1 MMAVP
6 HSFENRYRVGIETV
20 CCLLSVIFMLRLA
33 YFVSHP
39 IQYQAPLLRLI
50 AADPA
55 IQLKVFFY
63 SNFSLQSYQ
72 DPGFGQ
78 VIKWDVP
85 LTEGYD
91 YQFLDT
97 WGSKQRKSFL
107 QQPIARDIF
116 EQLKQGHFDA
126 VWVHG
131 WSHICSLQAIV
142 AAKRLGIPVLLRGEA
157 HGLKEPRNPVKKWAK
172 KAFLNRLFKTAA
184 GCLYIGTLNRQ
195 FYQSY
200 GVSEERLF
208 PVPYAVDNDFFQKQV
223 MLAGT
228 GREALRK
235 SLNLEPGRPIILYA
249 AKLIEKKRPQD
260 LLAAYRLLSSDGVQ
274 EPEPYLLFVGDGNLR
289 SHLEAEAKATGWHS
303 IRFLGFRN
311 QSELPA
317 IYDLSDVFVLPS
329 NFEPWGLAVNEVM
342 NAGKA
347 VVVSNKVGSALD
359 LVLEGQNGRTFPV
372 GNSTALAEAIQWALT
387 HAKSAGDVSLTRIQD
402 WGFQQDVA
410 GLKLALRELVSS
422 YV

>member
-1 MMAVP
+1 M
-6 HSFENRYRVGIETV
+6 F
-20 CCLLSVIFMLRLA
+20 RLA

-50 AADPA
+50 AAEPD

-63 SNFSLQSYQ
+63 SDFSLKAYQ
-72 DPGFGQ
+72 DREFGQ
-78 VIKWDVP
+78 LIEWDIP

-91 YQFLDT
+91 YQFLGC
-97 WGSKQRKSFL
+97 WGSKQWRSWR
-107 QQPIARDIF
+107 QQPVAKDILQ
-116 EQLKQGHFDA
+116 QLKQGQFDT

-131 WSHICSLQAIV
+131 WAHICSLQAMLT
-142 AAKRLGIPVLLRGEA
+142 AQQLGIPVLLRGEA
-157 HGLKEPRNPVKKWAK
+157 YGLKEPTHPVKKWAK
-172 KAFLNRLFKTAA
+172 AAFLSWLFQQAA
-184 GCLYIGTLNRQ
+184 GFLYIGTLNCQ

-200 GVSEERLF
+200 GVSKDRLF
-208 PVPYAVDNDFFQKQV
+208 SMPYAVNNDFFYKQA
-223 MLAGT
+223 MLARNN
-228 GREALRK
+228 REMLRQ

-260 LLAAYRLLSSDGVQ
+260 LLAAYRLLSADGVQ

-311 QSELPA
+311 QSEIPA
-317 IYDLSDVFVLPS
+317 LYDLCDVFVLPS

-347 VVVSNKVGSALD
+347 VVVSDRVGCAPD

-372 GNSTALAEAIQWALT
+372 GNIEAFADAMRWALT
-387 HAKSAGDVSLTRIQD
+387 HASSAGEASFRRIQTWSFSED
-402 WGFQQDVA
+402 LS
-410 GLKLALRELVSS
+410 GLKASLASIRT
-422 YV
+422 

>member
-1 MMAVP
+1 
-6 HSFENRYRVGIETV
+6 
-20 CCLLSVIFMLRLA
+20 MLRLA

-50 AADPA
+50 AADPD

-63 SNFSLQSYQ
+63 SDFSLQSYQ

-97 WGSKQRKSFL
+97 WGTKQRKSFL
-107 QQPIARDIF
+107 QQPVARDIF
-116 EQLKQGHFDA
+116 EQLKQGQFDA

-142 AAKRLGIPVLLRGEA
+142 AAKRLGIPLLLRGEA
-157 HGLKEPRNPVKKWAK
+157 HGLKEPKYPVKKWAK
-172 KAFLNRLFKTAA
+172 KAFLNRLFKTVA
-184 GCLYIGTLNRQ
+184 GFLYIGTLNRQ

-223 MLAGT
+223 MLART
-228 GREALRK
+228 SRETLRK
-235 SLNLEPGRPIILYA
+235 SLSLEHSRPIILYA

-289 SHLEAEAKATGWHS
+289 SYLEAQAKATGWQS

-311 QSELPA
+311 QSQIPA
-317 IYDLSDVFVLPS
+317 LYDLCDVFVLPS

-347 VVVSNKVGSALD
+347 VVVSNRVGCVPD
-359 LVLEGQNGRTFPV
+359 LVIESQNGRTFPV
-372 GNSTALAEAIQWALT
+372 GDIQAFAHAIRWALT
-387 HAKSAGDVSLTRIQD
+387 HASSAGEASFKRIQPWSFSED
-402 WGFQQDVA
+402 LS
-410 GLKLALRELVSS
+410 GLKASLASLRT
-422 YV
+422 